1 LQLEEERQAKM
12 QARMRK
18 DAEKKKLEEEK
29 RLKKEEADRLK
40 RVGIST
46 SQSRSLIKL
55 KPVSIW
61 QK

>member
-1 LQLEEERQAKM
+1 M

-18 DAEKKKLEEEK
+18 DAEKKKLDEEK

-46 SQSRSLIKL
+46 S
-55 KPVSIW
+55 
-61 QK
+61 